1 MRMILGC
8 LGPPGNGLRGCS
20 ASIMLV
26 RHRVGCVLRGVT
38 GRMASYRTPIKIA
51 LVLAVCI
58 AAQSSVRAEAAR
70 AACVGPRALEAR
82 IHSHPS
88 AETYTQLGMWFGG
101 HHNYPCAVES
111 FRAGLKYAP
120 ESARLHYLIGLTLY
134 TSGNP
139 DDAVAP
145 LQKSIE
151 LDSTNLDSHLILGA
165 VLTELNKNA
174 DAAAEWE
181 AALKIDPSSKP
192 ALDGLSKCMIAARQY
207 NSAIAL
213 LSSTPR
219 DKNMTMDLAVA
230 YAKAGNLDQAAVI
243 LEKALH
249 ADASSVPLTNAIVTV
264 YVEQR
269 RIQEAVKAAK
279 NCASLEPKNLA
290 AQALY
295 LHVLILDARLDEARP
310 LARKLLAAAPSN
322 FDALYL
328 NGILEREA
336 GDYAIARKHLEKAVA
351 LNPNHANARYNLG
364 MDLVKLKDYQGAK
377 EQLEKSIQ
385 LGTSQPS
392 IRFEL
397 ATVLRDLGEM
407 KEAQEQLQTYQQELR
422 DKANRTLAAS
432 KSAQG
437 DQEIAK
443 GNMEKAA
450 QLYREAVTALPK
462 DAYLEYK
469 LALILDSMGDTTNE
483 RAALEQAIQIDPD
496 FALAQYQLGYLDSRG
511 GDPSSAEKHF
521 RSALQAAPG
530 YTKAWISLAA
540 TLAMESQFAEAQKA
554 VAVALRLDPQD
565 TEAQQ
570 LRRDLTAAQAKQ

>member
-1 MRMILGC
+1 MGI
-8 LGPPGNGLRGCS
+8 
-20 ASIMLV
+20 
-26 RHRVGCVLRGVT
+26 VLQEVT
-38 GRMASYRTPIKIA
+38 GRMPVSRTPTKIA
-51 LVLAVCI
+51 VALALCI
-58 AAQSSVRAEAAR
+58 AAGPSVRAEAAR
-70 AACVGPRALEAR
+70 AGCVGPQALQTKLQAR
-82 IHSHPS
+82 PT
-88 AETYTQLGMWFGG
+88 AETYTQLGMWFGA
-101 HHNYPCAVES
+101 HHQYACAVES
-111 FRAGLKYAP
+111 FRTGLKYAP
-120 ESARLHYLIGLTLY
+120 ESARLQYLIGLTLY
-134 TSGNP
+134 TSGKP
-139 DDAVAP
+139 DEAVAP
-145 LQKSIE
+145 LQKSIQ

-165 VLTELNKNA
+165 VLMDLNHTG

-192 ALDGLSKCMIAARQY
+192 ALDGLSKCMIAAGQY

-219 DKNMTMDLAVA
+219 DESMTQDLAVA
-230 YAKAGNLDQAAVI
+230 YAKAGNLDQAAAI
-243 LEKALH
+243 LEKARR
-249 ADASSVPLTNAIVTV
+249 ADPSSVPLTNAVVTV

-279 NCASLEPKNLA
+279 NCASLQPKNLA

-310 LARKLLAAAPSN
+310 LARKLLAEAPGN

-336 GDYAIARKHLEKAVA
+336 GQYAIARTHLGKAVA

-364 MDLVKLKDYQGAK
+364 MDMVKLKDYEGAK

-385 LGTSQPS
+385 LGTNQPS

-407 KEAQEQLQTYQQELR
+407 KEAQEQLQIYQQELR

-437 DQEIAK
+437 DEEIAK
-443 GNMEKAA
+443 GNMDKAA
-450 QLYREAVTALPK
+450 ELYREAVTALPK

-469 LALILDSMGDTTNE
+469 LALILDSTGDATNE
-483 RAALEQAIQIDPD
+483 RVALDQAIQIDPD

-511 GDPSSAEKHF
+511 GDLSSAEKHF

-540 TLAMESQFAEAQKA
+540 TLAMESQFTEAQKA
-554 VAVALRLDPQD
+554 VTIALRLDPQD
-565 TEAQQ
+565 AEAQQ
-570 LRRDLTAAQAKQ
+570 LRHDLTAAQAKQ